1 MTYYGR
7 PGLIDDWRMF
17 QAKAAKQRKE
27 AQEEEI
33 RSKLRRRAKIIEV
46 FWWSVLAFTIA
57 ICIYFAAV
65 IYQLFNQRNS

>member
-1 MTYYGR
+1 
-7 PGLIDDWRMF
+7 
-17 QAKAAKQRKE
+17 
-27 AQEEEI
+27 
-33 RSKLRRRAKIIEV
+33 V